1 MSNGV
6 TYLHSHSGIEREL
19 KFPKHLVLVDEKYK
33 SLFLQDT
40 ITPFKHNG
48 RLYYKVP
55 VLSFVRKGGAF
66 KNFSE

>member
-55 VLSFVRKGGAF
+55 VLSFVRKGGMF

>member
-1 MSNGV
+1 MNDKFNS
-6 TYLHSHSGIEREL
+6 LHSHSGIEREL

-48 RLYYKVP
+48 RVYYKVP
-55 VLSFVRKGGAF
+55 VLSFVRKGGVF